1 MIKICAIENCLL
13 LTNPKF
19 SFDAKFF
26 DSKARAG
33 KQAFQKN
40 SFKFRPSPDSKHTAT
55 GCGVCILWSGT
66 GCDTPTQNP
75 AGGPVRTPPFK
86 DPHES
91 KPWYCWKSSV
101 CSEKKHDFTGTSQA
115 SIVHQEGGGCRP
127 VIPSPCGGPQPPS
140 QFLGQIWQLE
150 A

>member
-1 MIKICAIENCLL
+1 MQLKTASSSPIPNSLLMQNFLTPKLGLENRHFRKTVSSSDPVQIPNTPPLVVGCV
-13 LTNPKF
+13 
-19 SFDAKFF
+19 FF
-26 DSKARAG
+26 G
-33 KQAFQKN
+33 QAPGAT
-40 SFKFRPSPDSKHTAT
+40 RPP
-55 GCGVCILWSGT
+55 
-66 GCDTPTQNP
+66 QNP